1 MVIYSPHISRLSP
14 QNYDQNRNLLCSVF
28 KVVRLGMFEV
38 HSHDLVRALV
48 KRAEGLLQKLVTH
61 MLQGHQ
67 EFNSKWVTDRF
78 PKHLVS
84 NLLVIHVTDL

>member
-1 MVIYSPHISRLSP
+1 M
-14 QNYDQNRNLLCSVF
+14 
-28 KVVRLGMFEV
+28 RLGMFEV

-67 EFNSKWVTDRF
+67 EFNNKWVIYQF
-78 PKHLVS
+78 PKHFAS
-84 NLLVIHVTDL
+84 NLLVICVTDF